1 MTVFFYTF
9 ANLTTR
15 MKTLELFYVPLV
27 DDDYY
32 IMYVLAFFTAYLI
45 LART

>member
-1 MTVFFYTF
+1 
-9 ANLTTR
+9 
-15 MKTLELFYVPLV
+15 MKILELFCVPLV

-32 IMYVLAFFTAYLI
+32 IMYALAFFTAYLI